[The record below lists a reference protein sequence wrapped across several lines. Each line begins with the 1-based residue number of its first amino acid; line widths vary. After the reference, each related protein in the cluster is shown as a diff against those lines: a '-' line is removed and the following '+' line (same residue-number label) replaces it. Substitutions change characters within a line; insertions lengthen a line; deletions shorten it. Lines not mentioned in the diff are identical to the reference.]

1 MKKLLSALLFAGIL
15 LGSCNNSTEVKEEV
29 EETVEETTE
38 EVSEKAEK
46 NLPTFENEELD
57 GIVEEFDVLFDEMMV
72 AMKEGNEEAL
82 AALDQK
88 GEALNKKM
96 ESLMEDISENDEATL
111 TTYLEKKGKELMSLM
126 NIEDM
131 ANAMEESFEE
141 AEATEE

>member
-15 LGSCNNSTEVKEEV
+15 LGACNNSTEVKEEV

-57 GIVEEFDVLFDEMMV
+57 GVVAEFDNLFDEMMV

-82 AALDQK
+82 AALDAK
-88 GEALNKKM
+88 GEALNQKL
-96 ESLMEDISENDEATL
+96 ESFMDDISENDEATL
-111 TTYLEKKGKELMSLM
+111 TAYLEEKGKELMSLF
-126 NIEDM
+126 NLDDM
-131 ANAMEESFEE
+131 AAEMEEAFQD
-141 AEATEE
+141 AE